1 MCSIC
6 KISDMTK
13 EKVKNIIVRVLKN
26 YSELIDNC

>member
-1 MCSIC
+1 MCSIF

-13 EKVKNIIVRVLKN
+13 EKVKNIIVLKN